1 MRWIGT
7 ALIGL
12 ALLAAVPDAEA
23 QGRRNGARGAVES
36 GDTRPLGEILPRVR
50 SQYPGQLLDAQL
62 QQRGGRPVYQLR
74 ILGAGG
80 RVQVLS
86 VDART
91 AKILGVRGGSR

>member
-1 MRWIGT
+1 MKWLGIALFALAVLAT
-7 ALIGL
+7 APTG
-12 ALLAAVPDAEA
+12 EA

-62 QQRGGRPVYQLR
+62 VRRGGRPVYQLR
-74 ILGAGG
+74 ILGSGG

-91 AKILGVRGGSR
+91 AEILGVRGGGR